1 MPQESA
7 VAGLIS
13 SSRRD
18 PPPPTQPSVS
28 GTSSS
33 SQVDTSNI
41 DSRRNQSLYPRLFEI
56 NDSQYPHCNQENQQ
70 VNNHQPNAR
79 LIKVEIANRFVNNL
93 TVQID
98 EDSPSVPSSEDL
110 LTIVS
115 AAQEEENNQM
125 GPRVNPSNAN
135 EDITDGSSN
144 DGATVTNGIVTMADF
159 AGNLDD
165 QLDGPVGQETTNAS
179 DGTVTTSSSSF
190 ISTNRSGDSGD
201 QEPIDENDRIRSYV
215 SWDALNDAVSTL
227 EEEGENLDDF

>member
-1 MPQESA
+1 MPQESE

-13 SSRRD
+13 PSRRA
-18 PPPPTQPSVS
+18 PPPPTQPSIS

-56 NDSQYPHCNQENQQ
+56 NDNQYPHRNQENQQ
-70 VNNHQPNAR
+70 VNNHQPNIR
-79 LIKVEIANRFVNNL
+79 LIKVEVANRFVNNL

-98 EDSPSVPSSEDL
+98 EDNPSVPSSEDL

-115 AAQEEENNQM
+115 AAQEENNQM

-144 DGATVTNGIVTMADF
+144 GGTTVTNGTITMADF

-165 QLDGPVGQETTNAS
+165 QPDGPIGQETTNAS

-201 QEPIDENDRIRSYV
+201 QEPVDENERIRPYV
-215 SWDALNDAVSTL
+215 SWDALNDAVSAL
-227 EEEGENLDDF
+227 EEEEVNLDDF